1 MRVLQVKRLVFK
13 ASLEAQVLKMH
24 ALIKDG
30 EAAIVDGA
38 FPVDALKL
46 FT

>member
-13 ASLEAQVLKMH
+13 DSLEAQVLKLH
-24 ALIKDG
+24 TLIKDG

-38 FPVDALKL
+38 FPVNALKL